1 MSAGGEAEVRRIL
14 LNEFNLEIGA
24 ELGALAG
31 KIWRFGLISYSCK
44 EENVMLCLSAL
55 GSVWARMGLT
65 VKVRKEGDEA
75 EAHHAYATL
84 RP

>member
-44 EENVMLCLSAL
+44 EE
-55 GSVWARMGLT
+55 
-65 VKVRKEGDEA
+65 K
-75 EAHHAYATL
+75 
-84 RP
+84 